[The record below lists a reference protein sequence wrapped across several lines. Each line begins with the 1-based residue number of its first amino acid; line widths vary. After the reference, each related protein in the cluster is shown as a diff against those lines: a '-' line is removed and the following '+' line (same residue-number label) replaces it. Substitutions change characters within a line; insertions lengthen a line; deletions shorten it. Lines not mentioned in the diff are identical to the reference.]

1 MGLFGLGKKKEAA
14 PAAEAPV
21 TAEQVKLVQDSWA
34 AVEPIADQ
42 AAELFYGRLFE
53 TAPEV
58 KPLFNG
64 DMAAQGKKLMQM
76 ITVAVKGLSNLEA
89 IVPAVQEL
97 GKRHVKYNVKDE
109 HYAVV
114 GASLLW
120 TLEQGLGNAFT
131 EEVKAAWVAVYGV
144 LADTMIAAGQNA

>member
-1 MGLFGLGKKKEAA
+1 MGLFGLGKKKEAPA
-14 PAAEAPV
+14 PEAPV

-34 AVEPIADQ
+34 MVEPISDK

-58 KPLFNG
+58 QSLFKG
-64 DMAAQGKKLMQM
+64 DMKEQGKKLMQM
-76 ITVAVKGLSNLEA
+76 ITVAVKGLTNLEA

-97 GKRHVKYNVKDE
+97 GKRHVKYDVKEE

-120 TLEQGLGNAFT
+120 TLEQGLGEAFSPDT
-131 EEVKAAWVAVYGV
+131 KEAWTAVYGV
-144 LADTMIAAGQNA
+144 LSNTMIDAAKTV